1 MEQIFVLSVIV
12 TIKFEI
18 FHKNTIK
25 YVKFNYIL
33 IKFIEMQL
41 N

>member
-1 MEQIFVLSVIV
+1 MELIFVLSVIV
-12 TIKFEI
+12 TIKFAI
-18 FHKNTIK
+18 FYKNTIK
-25 YVKFNYIL
+25 YIKFNYIL